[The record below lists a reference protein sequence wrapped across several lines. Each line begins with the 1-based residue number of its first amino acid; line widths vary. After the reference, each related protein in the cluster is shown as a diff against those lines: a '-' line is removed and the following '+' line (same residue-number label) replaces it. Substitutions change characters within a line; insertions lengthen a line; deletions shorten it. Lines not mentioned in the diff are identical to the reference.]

1 MSAKNLVLGTIVLSL
16 LLIPIGTSIA
26 HAQYL
31 GSIGKDGNIGSGN
44 LELALK
50 LANEK
55 VALAKEGTGS
65 GTPLVAADGVI
76 GASLISAGVF
86 GGIAA
91 SFIIRGRHGKYAA
104 QGLG

>member
-1 MSAKNLVLGTIVLSL
+1 MSTKNLVLGTIVLSL

-26 HAQYL
+26 YAQYL
-31 GSIGKDGNIGSGN
+31 GNVGNDGSIGSGN
-44 LELALK
+44 LEQALK
-50 LANEK
+50 MASEK

-65 GTPLVAADGVI
+65 GTPLMAADGVV

-91 SFIIRGRHGKYAA
+91 SFIVRARHGKYAA